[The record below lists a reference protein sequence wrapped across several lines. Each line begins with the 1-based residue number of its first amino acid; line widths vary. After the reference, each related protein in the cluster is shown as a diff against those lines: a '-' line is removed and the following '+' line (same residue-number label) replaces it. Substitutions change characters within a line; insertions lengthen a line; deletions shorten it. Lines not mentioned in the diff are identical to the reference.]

1 MDEKSSL
8 GMGHYLAV
16 LRRHWKTVVAAM
28 LIGLLLALAYLLT
41 GGARV
46 TASALVNVNVI
57 VSDPFNPSRPA
68 SGLLDAATEGEIA
81 SSYVVASEASKEVPG
96 GDSTADLRNNVDVK
110 TGTDGT
116 TALISYSSRTE
127 ARAVD
132 GADAMATSYL
142 AYRQEQADARRTT
155 MRNQLEEQLAGLNT
169 SLAAPGADRVTLTNR
184 ISNIE
189 FEINELNAI
198 DTTGGTVITPAAES
212 PVSTNYT
219 RVLGSG
225 LAGGLVAG
233 VLLAF
238 LSHALRRR
246 INDGYDVEQAG
257 SGPVLAELVSPEP
270 TLPARGAELDAY
282 RAVRERL
289 FAGRG
294 PVTALAVIDATSGR
308 AFYPVAPNLSVV
320 LAQAGFEVELV
331 LMGTT
336 PEEMELMTEALQLR
350 FGAKE
355 GGAEVLVSESVPGL
369 RVVEAARGASDH
381 DADDYVTDAV
391 RRRFLARKDSSPV
404 VVLALPANAP
414 SASRMA
420 AARLAGAAVLTVEG
434 GRTRKG
440 EVEMTATELAGVRA
454 ELLGTLLVRGG
465 RRMPHKPRTAEQK
478 ARRRAPEPVAS

>member
-68 SGLLDAATEGEIA
+68 SGLLDTATEGEIA

-110 TGTDGT
+110 TGSDGT

-132 GADAMATSYL
+132 GADAMAASYL
-142 AYRQEQADARRTT
+142 AYRQDQADARRTT
-155 MRNQLEEQLAGLNT
+155 MRNQLEEQLAGLTT

-189 FEINELNAI
+189 SEINELNAI

-246 INDGYDVEQAG
+246 VNDGYDVEQAET
-257 SGPVLAELVSPEP
+257 GPVLAELVSPEP

-350 FGAKE
+350 FGANE

-369 RVVEAARGASDH
+369 RVVEAVRGTDR

-391 RRRFLARKDSSPV
+391 RRRFLARKDSLPV
-404 VVLALPANAP
+404 VVLALPADAP

-434 GRTRKG
+434 GRTRREEA
-440 EVEMTATELAGVRA
+440 EVTATELAGVRA

-465 RRMPHKPRTAEQK
+465 RRMPRTPRSAEQK